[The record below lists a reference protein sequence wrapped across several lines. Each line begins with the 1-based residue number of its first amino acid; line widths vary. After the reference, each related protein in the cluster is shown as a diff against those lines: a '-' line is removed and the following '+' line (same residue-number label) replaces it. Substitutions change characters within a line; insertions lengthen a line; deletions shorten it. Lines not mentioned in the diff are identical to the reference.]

1 MFCMSVHVLTFF
13 EMLSA
18 SFLILLTYSQRHRCT
33 RRQASVVK
41 QDESFPSDQVNLDPS
56 CFPRQET
63 IWLHL
68 RFQEHYLWENG
79 NYGHII
85 TAPKRKQI
93 CFWRI
98 LPQQTHCTLTQ
109 ISRLHC
115 VPKSLA
121 TALVTSARRALRSL
135 MQLAVCSRTSLMGRL
150 CSKVKPL
157 NCSTWC
163 RFGSLHT
170 NVCGFILCHC
180 RRCVGVCAHLHANS
194 WHGSVSLSIY
204 FLTSAKL
211 ISTSLQITLPVQ
223 FLTNESAGTLKKSPS
238 VHNLKIN
245 ELMWFSV
252 LMNLTRLASLYK
264 Y

>member
-1 MFCMSVHVLTFF
+1 MSLLFPRF
-13 EMLSA
+13 ISA

-41 QDESFPSDQVNLDPS
+41 QRGWKFPIGSGELGFIM
-56 CFPRQET
+56 FPRQET

-68 RFQEHYLWENG
+68 RFQEHYLWDNG
-79 NYGHII
+79 NHGHISLLPSGNERGI
-85 TAPKRKQI
+85 
-93 CFWRI
+93 F
-98 LPQQTHCTLTQ
+98 PQQTHCTSTQ

-163 RFGSLHT
+163 RFDSLHT

-180 RRCVGVCAHLHANS
+180 RQCFV
-194 WHGSVSLSIY
+194 
-204 FLTSAKL
+204 
-211 ISTSLQITLPVQ
+211 
-223 FLTNESAGTLKKSPS
+223 
-238 VHNLKIN
+238 
-245 ELMWFSV
+245 
-252 LMNLTRLASLYK
+252 
-264 Y
+264 